1 LFSAYV
7 SKLEFR
13 NIVLRMLVVN
23 QSFNY
28 QFTTSTDKM
37 SDSAFIHDC
46 MQKVLAGGSVTFE
59 EAWQLLANGD
69 VMTLAECAN
78 TITRAFN
85 GDTVD
90 VEALINA
97 KSGKC
102 PEDCSFCAQSTFY
115 ETGISKYPLL
125 PAETI
130 IENAKKAKEAG
141 ATSFCLVCAYR
152 SPPEKDFQ
160 QICDTIGEIRSKV
173 DIEVN
178 VSLGFMTPE
187 RVQRL
192 KELGVKRYNHNL
204 EAAESYFSKI
214 CNTHDFADRVSTAKI
229 VKEAGLELC
238 SGGIIGMGESPE
250 QRLELAFSLAS
261 LHPDEVPI
269 NILIGREG
277 TPMAGFEPI
286 EPLEAIKTIAVW
298 RFIMPKTILKI
309 AGGREVHLKDKER
322 LALKAGA
329 NGIITG
335 GYLTTGG
342 NAPNR
347 DIAMIKEIGLKA

>member
-1 LFSAYV
+1 M
-7 SKLEFR
+7 E
-13 NIVLRMLVVN
+13 
-23 QSFNY
+23 
-28 QFTTSTDKM
+28 
-37 SDSAFIHDC
+37 
-46 MQKVLAGGSVTFE
+46 KVLAGGRITFA
-59 EAWQLLANGD
+59 EAERLLATDD
-69 VMTLAECAN
+69 VMALAECAN
-78 TITRAFN
+78 TITRKFN
-85 GDTVD
+85 GDVVD

-97 KSGKC
+97 KSGRC

-115 ETGISKYPLL
+115 ETGINKYPLL
-125 PAETI
+125 PTEQVV
-130 IENAKKAKEAG
+130 ENARMAKESG

-152 SPPEKDFQ
+152 SPPENDFQ
-160 QICDTIGEIRSKV
+160 QICYTIVEVKRKV
-173 DIEVN
+173 GTEVN

-187 RVQRL
+187 RARRL

-214 CNTHDFADRVSTAKI
+214 CTTHDFADRVNTAKI

-238 SGGIIGMGESPE
+238 CGGIIGMGESAR
-250 QRLELAFSLAS
+250 QRIELAFSIAELN
-261 LHPDEVPI
+261 PDEVPM

-277 TPMAGFEPI
+277 TPLEGRGTIA
-286 EPLEAIKTIAVW
+286 PLDAIKAIAVW

-309 AGGREVHLKDKER
+309 GGGREVHLKDKER

-342 NAPNR
+342 NAPNK
-347 DIAMIKEIGLKA
+347 DITMIKEIGLKAK

>member
-1 LFSAYV
+1 M
-7 SKLEFR
+7 E
-13 NIVLRMLVVN
+13 
-23 QSFNY
+23 
-28 QFTTSTDKM
+28 
-37 SDSAFIHDC
+37 
-46 MQKVLAGGSVTFE
+46 KVLAGGRITFAE
-59 EAWQLLANGD
+59 GERLLATDD
-69 VMTLAECAN
+69 VTTLAECAN
-78 TITRAFN
+78 TITRKFN
-85 GDTVD
+85 GDVVD

-97 KSGKC
+97 KSGRC

-115 ETGISKYPLL
+115 ETGINKYPLL
-125 PAETI
+125 PTEQI
-130 IENAKKAKEAG
+130 VENARMAKEGG

-152 SPPEKDFQ
+152 SPPEKDFE
-160 QICDTIGEIRSKV
+160 QICSAIAEVKKQVET
-173 DIEVN
+173 EVN

-187 RVQRL
+187 RARRL

-214 CNTHDFADRVSTAKI
+214 CTTHDFADRMNTAKI

-238 SGGIIGMGESPE
+238 CGGIIGMGESPR
-250 QRLELAFSLAS
+250 QRIELAFSIAGLN
-261 LHPDEVPI
+261 PDEVPM

-277 TPMAGFEPI
+277 TPMEGMGTI
-286 EPLEAIKTIAVW
+286 DPLDAIKAIAVW

-309 AGGREVHLKDKER
+309 GGGREVHLKDKER

-342 NAPNR
+342 NASNK
-347 DIAMIKEIGLKA
+347 DITMIKEIGLQAK

>member
-1 LFSAYV
+1 
-7 SKLEFR
+7 
-13 NIVLRMLVVN
+13 M
-23 QSFNY
+23 
-28 QFTTSTDKM
+28 
-37 SDSAFIHDC
+37 
-46 MQKVLAGGSVTFE
+46 E
-59 EAWQLLANGD
+59 EAERLLATDD
-69 VMTLAECAN
+69 VMTLADSAN
-78 TITRAFN
+78 TITRKFN
-85 GDTVD
+85 GDFVD

-115 ETGISKYPLL
+115 ETGVNKYPLL
-125 PAETI
+125 PTEHI
-130 IENAKKAKEAG
+130 VENARMAKEGG

-152 SPPEKDFQ
+152 SPPEKDFE
-160 QICDTIGEIRSKV
+160 QICDTITAVKREVGT
-173 DIEVN
+173 EVN

-187 RVQRL
+187 RARRL
-192 KELGVKRYNHNL
+192 KALGVKRYNHNL
-204 EAAESYFSKI
+204 EAAESYFQKI
-214 CNTHDFADRVSTAKI
+214 CTTHDFSDRMNTAKI

-238 SGGIIGMGESPE
+238 CGGILGMGETE
-250 QRLELAFSLAS
+250 RQRVELAFSIAS
-261 LHPDEVPI
+261 LSPDEVPM

-277 TPMAGFEPI
+277 TPMEGMGTI
-286 EPLEAIKTIAVW
+286 DPLDAIKTIAVW

-342 NAPNR
+342 NQPNK
-347 DIAMIKEIGLKA
+347 DIAMIKEIGLKAK